1 MISFDTVFVHFWAEL
16 IKEISGVELK
26 HKRLTDFRILWLFCG
41 LLFPKKPANFAL
53 IRRCLNGDLVLVQGG
68 PSWNI
73 MHTK

>member
-41 LLFPKKPANFAL
+41 LLLNAVLSGVNVKGVPKKTSKFCNNL
-53 IRRCLNGDLVLVQGG
+53 
-68 PSWNI
+68 
-73 MHTK
+73 